1 MVSLLEVV
9 SVNVLFEFV
18 TVGTD
23 DIWTQ
28 ELKLSEDEDT
38 CNFPVH
44 EVFEVLVV
52 KEVVSIALE
61 KVTEILLFI
70 GIEVSLFA
78 GFVDEIVGAIEST
91 KKVFTLNAL
100 LAFNAVS
107 VTVMVQFE

>member
-1 MVSLLEVV
+1 MT
-9 SVNVLFEFV
+9 VNVLFEFV
-18 TVGTD
+18 AVGAD

-28 ELKLSEDEDT
+28 ELKLSEDT

-61 KVTEILLFI
+61 KVIEILLFI
-70 GIEVSLFA
+70 RIEVSLFA